1 MSRSMTV
8 RLSEEQ
14 QADLAAVARVD
25 GTSIADAVRT
35 AVDEHIAARRKD
47 RAFRERLQHII
58 DRDKELLERLAQ

>member
-1 MSRSMTV
+1 MTKPMTV
-8 RLSEEQ
+8 RLSEDQ

-35 AVDEHIAARRKD
+35 AVDEHIAARRTD
-47 RAFRERLQHII
+47 LAFRQRLERII